1 MQQSGPITIS
11 YYHCTVVLK
20 KTAPRQTYKCHTV
33 HSSAL
38 SFFLVS
44 WSLCFCFLSNIA
56 RKKATYDKFGEEG
69 LKGGIPS
76 ELGVNGAWSS
86 GYVYHGNAD
95 ETFRQFFGGDNPF
108 AGYFY
113 RMKKLY
119 CCFFNE

>member
-1 MQQSGPITIS
+1 MS
-11 YYHCTVVLK
+11 
-20 KTAPRQTYKCHTV
+20 
-33 HSSAL
+33 HSTQFSPQ
-38 SFFLVS
+38 FFLVS
-44 WSLCFCFLSNIA
+44 WLCFCFLSNAA
-56 RKKATYDKFGEEG
+56 RKKATFDKFGEEG

-86 GYVYHGNAD
+86 GYVYHGNAN

-113 RMKKLY
+113 RMKMLY